1 MANPWLRLYAE
12 FATDPKV
19 QMMSEAYQRRYLMIL
34 CLRCSNGPVTLHD
47 AEVAFQL
54 RITNDEWMAT
64 KAVFLQKNLIGEDNL
79 PTSWD
84 RRQFSSDSSAAR
96 VAAHRE
102 REKTACNADVTLQ
115 KQRSNVTVTPPDTD
129 TDTDTEAEADQKQP
143 PLPLAKKRGN
153 RQDRE
158 AAANAADTFK
168 ANAFL
173 IACGADPQTAA
184 DYLTMRRLR
193 KAPATLTALSKLK
206 SEADLSPMNFQSV
219 LELCCSRGWI
229 GFKADWASAQDARV
243 SHRQTLD
250 EQRKATLDELTGR
263 TRNGI
268 PQQPTEPRDITGE
281 SWLIA

>member
-54 RITNDEWMAT
+54 RISDDEWMAT
-64 KAVFLQKNLIGEDNL
+64 KAVFLQKNLIADDNN

-84 RRQFSSDSSAAR
+84 RRQFCSDSSAAR
-96 VAAHRE
+96 VAAHRA
-102 REKTACNADVTLQ
+102 REKTACNDDVTLQ
-115 KQRSNVTVTPPDTD
+115 KRPCNATVTPPDTD
-129 TDTDTEAEADQKQP
+129 TDTDTETETEADSKTEAAP
-143 PLPLAKKRGN
+143 SVE
-153 RQDRE
+153 RE
-158 AAANAADTFK
+158 AEKPAKRK
-168 ANAFL
+168 A
-173 IACGADPQTAA
+173 QTARG
-184 DYLTMRRLR
+184 TR
-193 KAPATLTALSKLK
+193 
-206 SEADLSPMNFQSV
+206 LSPD
-219 LELCCSRGWI
+219 WI
-229 GFKADWASAQDARV
+229 PSDTNLAYCRSQRRDLDPARV
-243 SHRQTLD
+243 ADNFRDYWTAKPGAGATKLDWDAAWRTWVRNERGASPHRQTLND
-250 EQRKATLDELTGR
+250 QRKATLDELTGR